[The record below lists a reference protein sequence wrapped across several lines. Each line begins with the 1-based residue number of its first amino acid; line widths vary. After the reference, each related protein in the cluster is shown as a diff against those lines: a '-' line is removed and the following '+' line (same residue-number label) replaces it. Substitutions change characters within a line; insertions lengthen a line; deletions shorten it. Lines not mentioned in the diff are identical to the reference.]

1 MPAPDPGAPGPVSPD
16 PWATGPEVAAS
27 RFPRGLSPPPGEAG
41 SVPGYE
47 FEGRRPTPR
56 WENSSP
62 PGWDNSSPPGW
73 ENGRVD
79 PGEAGRPAEPERRPR
94 TRPQTP
100 RDEAGGE
107 SRRFRYT
114 ATVGQPPSGP
124 PQAWPGRRERAT
136 PGFEFDGRALDAG
149 LLGSDPFN
157 PDPHAISLFDGV
169 PLAGNRATS
178 GLWDDEYAPA
188 ARSRQGSPGEVR
200 PNLADLYKARFSE
213 GDAGPARAPR
223 RRAASPATAPHGH
236 RGIRG
241 NITARADPAEPAGA
255 EWTRLLRS
263 LLPQPAQHNWSQRF
277 LSELH
282 FRGWVT
288 RAAIPILAM
297 MVFGVAVVVIVGAN
311 SGSAGPAPT
320 NALGFPPAT
329 LAGGQF
335 TAAASGRGISQTL
348 GQVASDGTEI
358 VAVGSQSGARIGRAQ
373 FFVSQNDGRS
383 WAMGSVQTPDGGEPP
398 PGHAARFVA
407 GGQGAWV
414 AVGPGSI
421 WMSPDGRTWTL
432 TPSAGMPLRPGDQIS
447 VLRRTAS
454 GFIAVGTN
462 IGGGDQAKSSPV
474 VFLSG
479 NGIDWQR
486 LDASQLRLPAGTGR
500 VLNLKYAATEG
511 ALILIA
517 GDVTTT
523 TTTTTGHGNNKAL
536 RTVTSQTSGA
546 WLSRDGGSTWVPAV
560 SPGAPG
566 GHGAQPRIVGAA
578 AVKGG
583 FVLLRP
589 TTGARP
595 DLDVFNSPNGT
606 AWTFQATLATPAGLV
621 AGPADGGPSGA
632 VVTGLAGRTL
642 TAFTSA
648 NGVSWQQTQALG
660 AAAAESVSGVA
671 MAGSGAVVT
680 ATTTGPQSRQPAI
693 TMVAAGVP
701 ARQVDVAKIP
711 GASDPQLAVNAIA
724 AQAGTQVA
732 VGSANGYPAAWMS
745 ADGGSSWTPAAGA
758 TQAVFDRPGVQQLT
772 GVTYG
777 SAGWLAVGGV
787 TAGAAQHPVVL
798 SSATGRSWQ
807 AADGEAAFG
816 GPGLVTE
823 QAAAGPDGYV
833 IVGYQDV
840 TSAGTG
846 VNGTVAAAWWSAG
859 VTGWERAGDAVAGAL
874 EGRAGSGG
882 SEQML
887 AVVARSGGFVAV
899 GSDGHQASA
908 WVSPDGRTWRQAD
921 VPVPVGAASAVLQH
935 VASGG
940 RTVVAVGTA
949 VTTTGQRLP
958 FSASSSDGGATWT
971 EAVLPVPAGLASVT
985 ALAAAGGGFTATGT
999 FGQTPGHQD
1008 VVVWTSAN
1016 GSAWTAATPSGQGL
1030 TGPGIQAITGLALS
1044 GSTLTGVG
1052 FTASPAGEQPVF
1064 WQAPVR

>member
-1 MPAPDPGAPGPVSPD
+1 
-16 PWATGPEVAAS
+16 
-27 RFPRGLSPPPGEAG
+27 
-41 SVPGYE
+41 
-47 FEGRRPTPR
+47 
-56 WENSSP
+56 
-62 PGWDNSSPPGW
+62 
-73 ENGRVD
+73 
-79 PGEAGRPAEPERRPR
+79 
-94 TRPQTP
+94 
-100 RDEAGGE
+100 
-107 SRRFRYT
+107 
-114 ATVGQPPSGP
+114 VGQPPSGP
-124 PQAWPGRRERAT
+124 PQAWPDNRERAT
-136 PGFEFDGRALDAG
+136 PGFERAMPGFEFDGRALDAG

-157 PDPHAISLFDGV
+157 PDPHAIPLFDGV
-169 PLAGNRATS
+169 PLAGNRATG

-188 ARSRQGSPGEVR
+188 ARGRQGSPGEVR
-200 PNLADLYKARFSE
+200 PNLADLYKTRFSAADRAAADRA
-213 GDAGPARAPR
+213 GAGPARAPR
-223 RRAASPATAPHGH
+223 RHAPPATHGH
-236 RGIRG
+236 RGRG
-241 NITARADPAEPAGA
+241 NNKERAGPAEPAGA

-263 LLPQPAQHNWSQRF
+263 FLPPPAKRNWSKQF

-297 MVFGVAVVVIVGAN
+297 IVFGVAVVVIIGAN
-311 SGSAGPAPT
+311 SGNAGPAPAT
-320 NALGFPPAT
+320 ALGFPPAA

-335 TAAASGRGISQTL
+335 TAAASDRGISQTL

-447 VLRRTAS
+447 ALRRTPS

-462 IGGGDQAKSSPV
+462 IPAGDQAKSSPV

-479 NGIDWQR
+479 NGINWQR
-486 LDASQLRLPAGTGR
+486 LDASQLRLPAGAGH
-500 VLNLKYAATEG
+500 VLNLRYAATEG
-511 ALILIA
+511 TLILIA

-523 TTTTTGHGNNKAL
+523 TTTVVGQGSNKAL

-546 WLSRDGGSTWVPAV
+546 WLSRDGGSTWVAAV
-560 SPGAPG
+560 SPGVPPA
-566 GHGAQPRIVGAA
+566 GHDAQARIVGVA

-595 DLDVFNSPNGT
+595 GLDIFNSPNGT
-606 AWTFQATLATPAGLV
+606 AWTFQATLNTPAGLV

-632 VVTGLAGRTL
+632 VVTGRAGRTL
-642 TAFTSA
+642 TAFVSA
-648 NGVSWQQTQALG
+648 NGVSWRQTQAFG

-671 MAGSGAVVT
+671 MAGGGAVVT

-693 TMVAAGVP
+693 TMVAAGAP
-701 ARQVDVAKIP
+701 AHQIDVAKIP
-711 GASDPQLAVNAIA
+711 GAFDPQLAVNAIA
-724 AQAGTQVA
+724 ADNGTQIA

-745 ADGGSSWTPAAGA
+745 ADGGSSWTPATGA
-758 TQAVFDRPGVQQLT
+758 TQAVLDRPGVQQLT
-772 GVTYG
+772 GVTHG

-787 TAGAAQHPVVL
+787 TAGATQHPVVL
-798 SSATGRSWQ
+798 SSAAGRSWQ
-807 AADGEAAFG
+807 AADSEAAFG

-840 TSAGTG
+840 TLAGAGQASSNRTI
-846 VNGTVAAAWWSAG
+846 AAAWWSAG
-859 VTGWERAGDAVAGAL
+859 LTGWERAGDAAAGAL
-874 EGRAGSGG
+874 EGGARSGA

-899 GSDGHQASA
+899 GSDGNRASA
-908 WVSPDGRTWRQAD
+908 WISPDGRTWRQANL
-921 VPVPVGAASAVLQH
+921 PVPVGSASAVLQH
-935 VASGG
+935 VASAG

-958 FSASSSDGGATWT
+958 FAASSSDGGATWT
-971 EAVLPVPAGLASVT
+971 EAALPVPAGVASVT

-999 FGQTPGHQD
+999 FGSTPGHQD

-1016 GSAWTAATPSGQGL
+1016 GSAWTAATPAGQGL

-1052 FTASPAGEQPVF
+1052 YTAWSVGEQPVF
-1064 WQAPVR
+1064 WQSPVR